1 MYFNIAFL
9 DEKLCQSLS
18 FDADI
23 KFPQGCLYS
32 KKIWVLNE
40 YKKQGGKLSLSESE
54 EKPYRLKATVSYS
67 LQKIFKE
74 DELIVELVKDH
85 RFSDDFDYFAEA
97 EIDEYSGDEELDL
110 IVSKIKDS
118 GFDQSVIRA
127 FILDIDP
134 EDESEEESEGEPECK
149 CDSECD
155 SECQCNC
162 HCE

>member
-1 MYFNIAFL
+1 MYFNVAFL
-9 DEKLCQSLS
+9 DEKSYQSLS

-32 KKIWVLNE
+32 KKIWILNQ
-40 YKKQGGKLSLSESE
+40 YKKQGGELSLSESE
-54 EKPYRLKATVSYS
+54 EKPYRLKPTVSYS
-67 LQKIFKE
+67 LEKIFKE
-74 DELIVELVKDH
+74 DELIVELVKEH

-97 EIDEYSGDEELDL
+97 EIEEDTGDEELNA

-127 FILDIDP
+127 FNLDLDP
-134 EDESEEESEGEPECK
+134 EEKSEGESECK

>member
-1 MYFNIAFL
+1 MYFNVAFL
-9 DEKLCQSLS
+9 DEKSYQSLS

-32 KKIWVLNE
+32 KKIWILNQ
-40 YKKQGGKLSLSESE
+40 YKKQGGELSLSESE
-54 EKPYRLKATVSYS
+54 EKPYRLKPTVSYS
-67 LQKIFKE
+67 LEKIFKE
-74 DELIVELVKDH
+74 DELIVELVKEH

-97 EIDEYSGDEELDL
+97 EIEEDTGDEELNA

-127 FILDIDP
+127 FILDLDP
-134 EDESEEESEGEPECK
+134 EEKAEGESECK

>member
-1 MYFNIAFL
+1 MYFNVAFL
-9 DEKLCQSLS
+9 DEKSYQSLS

-32 KKIWVLNE
+32 KKIWILNQ
-40 YKKQGGKLSLSESE
+40 YKKQGGELSLSESE
-54 EKPYRLKATVSYS
+54 EKPYRLKPTVSYS
-67 LQKIFKE
+67 LEKIFKE
-74 DELIVELVKDH
+74 DELIVELVKEH

-97 EIDEYSGDEELDL
+97 EIEEDTGDEELNA

-118 GFDQSVIRA
+118 GFDQSEIRA
-127 FILDIDP
+127 FILDLDP
-134 EDESEEESEGEPECK
+134 EEKSEGESECK